1 MKKMIKG
8 CGCVVAILV
17 VATIALLAWAYISGG
32 AEQQTFFAAVQ
43 SGNPSNM
50 TALMHPKLKEQI
62 DEPVL
67 GAWMAAFNTHLG
79 NFVGL
84 DTTDFNTESKIE
96 NGVTIKTSK
105 GTVKFDKGTAKSD
118 LVLHNGLIIE
128 FNVQSDKLANV
139 NWLTKIPDTT
149 LYRDRGKECL
159 TMLLTGKADDA
170 FPKFHESTQ
179 KSLPLAKM
187 KAMMANIATQAGPL
201 ESVTY
206 LSESF
211 QPGKVPELNVFYNV
225 VCQKGKTISSVT
237 FQFTGW
243 QSHMT
248 GFDLQAVAP
257 GVAP

>member
-1 MKKMIKG
+1 MKKMFKG
-8 CGCVVAILV
+8 CGCAVVILV
-17 VATIALLAWAYISGG
+17 VLLGALLTWAYISGG

-79 NFVGL
+79 NFVAL
-84 DTTDFNTESKIE
+84 DTTDFNTESKTE

-105 GTVKFDKGTAKSD
+105 GTVKLDKGTATSD
-118 LVLHNGLIIE
+118 LVMHNGLITE

-149 LYRDRGKECL
+149 LYRERGKECL
-159 TMLLTGKADDA
+159 TMLLTGKVDEA
-170 FPKFHESTQ
+170 FLKFHESTQ
-179 KSLPLAKM
+179 KSLPLANM
-187 KAMMANIATQAGPL
+187 KAMMTNITAQTGPL
-201 ESVTY
+201 ESVAY
-206 LSESF
+206 LSENF
-211 QPGKVPELNVFYNV
+211 HPGKVPELNVLYNV
-225 VCQKGKTISSVT
+225 VYQKGKTISSVT

-243 QSHMT
+243 KSHMT
-248 GFDLQAVAP
+248 GFDLQAVK
-257 GVAP
+257 